1 MACPFF
7 LATVRM
13 PVYKF
18 SSRSLSVNYLVS
30 APLFFRHPTD
40 FSSWFFFFLYIV
52 PLSPFLSLSLSVVLA
67 EARAGDRRSDG
78 VEENRRHC
86 RRRTSARCSNPHRLL
101 CAWTHFSSQV
111 PEGAIAA
118 IYNQL
123 HSLYSLIA
131 IDFPICTV
139 GEV

>member
-40 FSSWFFFFLYIV
+40 FSSCFFFFYTSSPSPHSSLY
-52 PLSPFLSLSLSVVLA
+52 LCLLYLQ
-67 EARAGDRRSDG
+67 RREQETDG
-78 VEENRRHC
+78 ATES
-86 RRRTSARCSNPHRLL
+86 RRTAATAGGGRQQDVQTPTASSAHGHTSHRRCLKGQSQPFTTNYTPFILL
-101 CAWTHFSSQV
+101 
-111 PEGAIAA
+111 
-118 IYNQL
+118 
-123 HSLYSLIA
+123 
-131 IDFPICTV
+131 
-139 GEV
+139 